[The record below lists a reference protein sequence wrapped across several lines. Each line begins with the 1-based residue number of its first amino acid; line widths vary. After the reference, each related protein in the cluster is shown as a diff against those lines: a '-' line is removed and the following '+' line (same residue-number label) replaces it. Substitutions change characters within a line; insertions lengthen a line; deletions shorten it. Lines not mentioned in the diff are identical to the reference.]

1 MARREHE
8 AAQRARAKWA
18 SSGFTDEQ
26 ARQLGL
32 RALQPEETAALA
44 SNFHRVAALLIPY
57 WDLQGKAT
65 KFFRVR
71 YLAPLPG
78 FAGVVAKPQ
87 RYAQPSGTLNEVYLA
102 PLFKSKWKD
111 IAANAQVPVFIT
123 EGELKAGS
131 ACARGLA
138 CIGLGGVDV
147 WRSGKRGIELLP
159 ALAAFEWDGREVT
172 IVYDS
177 DAATN
182 ENVVRAQRQLAREL
196 LNRGAMPRV
205 ASLPPGAGGAKQGLD
220 DYLVANGVE
229 ALKAL
234 LADAPPF
241 GEAEA
246 LWGLN
251 EEVVYI
257 RNPGLVVARATGQ
270 KMAASAFV
278 QHMYANRHY
287 VDTKPNKN
295 GPPKVERKPLA
306 PRWITWERRFEL
318 ERVTYAPG
326 QPQLHGN
333 EWNTWPGWGVLP
345 KRGNVKPWLWL
356 LDYLFQ
362 GESAEVRRWFEQWC
376 AYPLQHPG
384 TKLFTSAVLWG
395 VRHGTG
401 KTLVAYSLMK
411 IYGKNAV
418 EIKDQ
423 DLRGSFNEW
432 AENKQFIYGDE
443 VTGNDGFA
451 KRADADRLKGMITQ
465 ATLRVNAKYVP
476 SYTVPDCC
484 NYYFTSNHPDAFFLE
499 DNDRR
504 YFIHEVNQEPAEQ
517 KLYDAYDAWLHGDGT
532 TALFHHLLNLDLTG
546 FHPKAP
552 ALVTRSKKAM
562 ILDNKTDLGLWVA
575 GLKEDPTGSLRPLGD
590 AVSRAAELLTVTQ
603 LLRAYDPE
611 GGGKVKLNGLSRE
624 LKRAGFT
631 QVNNGIPVRTQGGL
645 QRLYP
650 VRNKDKWLNATA
662 KELAAHFDAVFLSK
676 KGGV

>member
-1 MARREHE
+1 MARQPSE
-8 AAQRARAKWA
+8 AKQLARAKWA
-18 SSGFTDEQ
+18 SSGLTDENARRMGLQ
-26 ARQLGL
+26 ALSG
-32 RALQPEETAALA
+32 EDTAQLA
-44 SNFHRVAALLIPY
+44 SNFHKVASLLIPY
-57 WDLQGKAT
+57 WDLSGRPT

-87 RYAQPSGTLNEVYLA
+87 RYAQPVGTLNEVYLA

-111 IAANAQVPVFIT
+111 IASSAKIPVFIT
-123 EGELKAGS
+123 EGELKAAS
-131 ACARGLA
+131 ACAHGLA
-138 CIGLGGVDV
+138 AIGLGGVDV
-147 WRSGKRGIELLP
+147 WRSSKRGIDLLP

-172 IVYDS
+172 IVFDS

-196 LNRGAMPRV
+196 LNRGAMPRI
-205 ASLPPGAGGAKQGLD
+205 AGLPHGDGGKKQGLD
-220 DYLVANGVE
+220 DYLVAHGAD
-229 ALKAL
+229 ALKEL
-234 LADAPPF
+234 LSEAPPF

-251 EEVVYI
+251 EEVVYV
-257 RNPGLVVARATGQ
+257 RNPGLVVVRETGQ
-270 KMAASAFV
+270 KVAPSAFA
-278 QHMYANRHY
+278 QHVYANRHY
-287 VDTKPNKN
+287 LESKPTKN
-295 GPPKVERKPLA
+295 GPPKIERKPLA
-306 PRWITWERRFEL
+306 PRWITWEQRFEL

-326 QPQLHGN
+326 QPQLYGN

-345 KRGNVKPWLWL
+345 KRGSVAPWRWL

-362 GESAEVRRWFEQWC
+362 GESPEARTWFERWC

-401 KTLVAYSLMK
+401 KTLVAYTLMK

-443 VTGNDGFA
+443 VTGNDGFV

-504 YFIHEVNQEPAEQ
+504 YFIHEVNQEPAAQ
-517 KLYDAYDAWLHGDGT
+517 KLYDEYDAWLHGDGGGPA
-532 TALFHHLLNLDLTG
+532 ALFHHLLGLDLSG

-552 ALVTRSKKAM
+552 ALVTRSKRAM
-562 ILDNKTDLGLWVA
+562 ILDNKSDLGLWVA
-575 GLKEDPTGSLRPLGD
+575 GLKEDPAGTLRPLGD
-590 AVSRAAELLTVTQ
+590 VVSRNAELLTATQ
-603 LLRAYDPE
+603 LLRAHDPE
-611 GGGKVKLNGLSRE
+611 MAGKVKVNGLSRE
-624 LKRAGFT
+624 LKRAGFV
-631 QVNNGIPVRTQGGL
+631 QVNKGIPVRTQSAGL

-650 VRNKDKWLNATA
+650 IRNKDKWLAATA
-662 KELAAHFDAVFLSK
+662 KEMATHFDSLFLK
-676 KGGV
+676 PK

>member
-1 MARREHE
+1 MARQSED
-8 AAQRARAKWA
+8 AKQLARAKWV
-18 SSGFTDEQ
+18 SSGLTDEH
-26 ARQLGL
+26 ARQMGL
-32 RALQPEETAALA
+32 RALSAEDTAALA
-44 SNFHRVAALLIPY
+44 TNFQAVVALLIPY
-57 WDLQGKAT
+57 WDLSGRPS

-71 YLAPLPG
+71 YLAQLTG

-87 RYAQPSGTLNEVYLA
+87 RYAQPAGTLNEVYLA

-111 IAANAQVPVFIT
+111 IADNPEISVYVT
-123 EGELKAGS
+123 EGELKSGS
-131 ACARGLA
+131 ACAHGLA
-138 CIGLGGVDV
+138 TIGLGGVDV
-147 WRSGKRGIELLP
+147 WRSSKRGMDLLP
-159 ALAAFEWDGREVT
+159 TLAAFEWNDREVT

-196 LNRGAMPRV
+196 LNRGAKPRI
-205 ASLPPGAGGAKQGLD
+205 ASLPPGAAGEKQGLD

-229 ALKAL
+229 ALAEL
-234 LADAPPF
+234 LAEAPPF

-246 LWGLN
+246 LWALN
-251 EEVVYI
+251 EEVVYVK
-257 RNPGLVVARATGQ
+257 NPGLVVVRDTGQ
-270 KMAASAFV
+270 KMAPSAFA

-287 VDTKPNKN
+287 LEQKSTKK
-295 GPPKVERKPLA
+295 GPPKIERRPLA

-326 QPQLHGN
+326 QPQLYGR

-345 KRGNVKPWLWL
+345 KRGNVTPWRWL

-362 GESAEVRRWFEQWC
+362 GESVEVRRWFEQWC
-376 AYPLQHPG
+376 AYPIQHPG

-401 KTLVAYSLMK
+401 KTLVAYTLMK

-443 VTGNDGFA
+443 VTGNDGFV
-451 KRADADRLKGMITQ
+451 KRSDADRLKGMITQ

-504 YFIHEVNQEPAEQ
+504 YFIHEVNQEPAAQ
-517 KLYDAYDAWLHGDGT
+517 KLYDAYDVWLHGDGP
-532 TALFHHLLNLDLTG
+532 TALFHHLLNLSLEG

-552 ALVTRSKKAM
+552 ALVTRSKQAM
-562 ILDNKTDLGLWVA
+562 IRDNKSDLGLWVV
-575 GLKEDPTGSLRPLGD
+575 GLREDPTGTLRPLGD
-590 AVSRAAELLTVTQ
+590 AVSRNAELLTATQ
-603 LLRAYDPE
+603 LLRAHDPE
-611 GGGKVKLNGLSRE
+611 GSGRVKVNGLSRE
-624 LKRAGFT
+624 LKRAGFV
-631 QVNNGIPVRTQGGL
+631 QVNRGIPVRTQAAGL

-650 VRNKDKWLNATA
+650 VRNKEKWLVATT
-662 KELAAHFDAVFLSK
+662 KELSAHFDELFLK
-676 KGGV
+676 QK

>member
-1 MARREHE
+1 MKRDSNAL
-8 AAQRARAKWA
+8 QLARAKWA
-18 SSGFTDEQ
+18 SSGLTDEH

-32 RALQPEETAALA
+32 QALTGEDTAALA
-44 SNFHRVAALLIPY
+44 SNFHKVAALLIPY
-57 WDLQGKAT
+57 WDLTGKPT
-65 KFFRVR
+65 KFFRIR
-71 YLAPLPG
+71 YLTELPG
-78 FAGVVAKPQ
+78 FAGVVTKPQ
-87 RYAQPSGTLNEVYLA
+87 RYAQPAGTLNEVYLP

-111 IAANAQVPVFIT
+111 IASNSEVPIYLT
-123 EGELKAGS
+123 EGELKAAS

-147 WRSGKRGIELLP
+147 WRSSKRGIELLP
-159 ALAAFEWDGREVT
+159 TLAAFEWHDREVT

-196 LNRGAMPRV
+196 LNRGAMPRI
-205 ASLPPGAGGAKQGLD
+205 ASLPPGAEGKKQGLD
-220 DYLVANGVE
+220 DYLVANSAE
-229 ALKAL
+229 DLAEL
-234 LADAPPF
+234 LAEAPPF

-246 LWGLN
+246 LWSLN
-251 EEVVYI
+251 EEVAYI
-257 RNPGLVVARATGQ
+257 RNPGLVVVRETGQ
-270 KMAASAFV
+270 KVAPAAFA

-287 VDTKPNKN
+287 FESKVTKK
-295 GPPKVERKPLA
+295 GPPKIERKPLA
-306 PRWITWERRFEL
+306 PRWISWERRFEL

-326 QPQLHGN
+326 QPQLYGN
-333 EWNTWPGWGVLP
+333 EWNTWPGWGVQP
-345 KRGNVKPWLWL
+345 KRGSVAPWRWL

-362 GESAEVRRWFEQWC
+362 NESAEVRRWFEQWC
-376 AYPLQHPG
+376 AYPLQYPG

-411 IYGKNAV
+411 IYGKNAI

-423 DLRGSFNEW
+423 DLRGNFNEW

-451 KRADADRLKGMITQ
+451 KRAEADRLKGLITQ

-476 SYTVPDCC
+476 TYTVPDCC

-504 YFIHEVNQEPAEQ
+504 YFVHEVSQAPAEQ
-517 KLYDAYDAWLHGDGT
+517 KLYDEYDTWLHGDGT
-532 TALFHHLLNLDLTG
+532 TALFYHLLSLDLEG

-552 ALVTRSKKAM
+552 ALVTRSKQAM

-575 GLKEDPTGSLRPLGD
+575 SLREDPQGTLRSLGD
-590 AVSRAAELLTVTQ
+590 AVSRSAELLTASQ
-603 LLRAYDPE
+603 LLRAHDPE
-611 GGGKVKLNGLSRE
+611 GSGKVKLNGLSRE
-624 LKRAGFT
+624 LKRAGFA
-631 QVNNGIPVRTQGGL
+631 QVNKGIPVRTQAMGL

-650 VRNKDKWLNATA
+650 VRNKERWMTATA
-662 KELAAHFDAVFLSK
+662 KELAKHFDGVFSK
-676 KGGV
+676 KSKGE